1 MDARHSSGF
10 SQGHARNGRGDGG
23 RHATGSTVFTT
34 FHKANI
40 SIVSIQGYVYE
51 ASWHFLA
58 KPNKHL
64 ARKYSPEWKRNGF
77 LT

>member
-1 MDARHSSGF
+1 M
-10 SQGHARNGRGDGG
+10 GHPGNGRGDGG
-23 RHATGSTVFTT
+23 SYAAGPAVFTA
-34 FHKANI
+34 FHGTNI

-64 ARKYSPEWKRNGF
+64 ARKYSPE
-77 LT
+77 